1 MDPMGMC
8 FVFLGSVGKRLFE
21 LDETDETDET
31 WPMIGSKV
39 MILVNGGK
47 ISLKS
52 LVEERSRLVMLSHS
66 HSLQMKG
73 AWPKEKFIPTN
84 DEFDLF

>member
-8 FVFLGSVGKRLFE
+8 FLGSLGKLLFE
-21 LDETDETDET
+21 LDETDDTDET

-52 LVEERSRLVMLSHS
+52 LVEERSQLVMLSHS

-73 AWPKEKFIPTN
+73 AWQKKSIPTN

>member
-31 WPMIGSKV
+31 
-39 MILVNGGK
+39 
-47 ISLKS
+47 
-52 LVEERSRLVMLSHS
+52 
-66 HSLQMKG
+66 
-73 AWPKEKFIPTN
+73 
-84 DEFDLF
+84 